1 VITDR
6 DRVRDLEVDLAHAR
20 SQNRELWAAN
30 RRLAAQLAGE
40 TPAPIAPP
48 GYGPGDPE
56 TVAQLVDAVIAYKPG
71 RRTITAAS

>member
-1 VITDR
+1 MITDR
-6 DRVRDLEVDLAHAR
+6 DRVRDLEVDLAHTR

-40 TPAPIAPP
+40 QPALITSP

-71 RRTITAAS
+71 RRTRARAS

>member
-40 TPAPIAPP
+40 QPAPVRPP
-48 GYGPGDPE
+48 GHGPGDPE
-56 TVAQLVDAVIAYKPG
+56 AIAQLVDAVIAYKPG
-71 RRTITAAS
+71 RRTRARAS

>member
-40 TPAPIAPP
+40 TPAPFTPH

-71 RRTITAAS
+71 RRTRAVAS